1 MLLVIIPQVGV
12 GVGVGDNPGVT
23 VGVGVGVFVGVAL
36 GDNPGVTVVVG
47 VGVGDNP
54 GVGVGVGVIGCN
66 ESLHMSIAVPLEP
79 PGPTTVNVVNGDES
93 LIVKIPFPFEPIH
106 HPRHIGDVFDA
117 VIMLPLIIAQQYWQD
132 EITGTPLPIF
142 VVNVN
147 DSALVEVP

>member
-54 GVGVGVGVIGCN
+54 GVGVGVGVDGGCT
-66 ESLHMSIAVPLEP
+66 ESEHMSIIVPPKP
-79 PGPTTVNVVNGDES
+79 PGPVTVNVVKDEE
-93 LIVKIPFPFEPIH
+93 FEI
-106 HPRHIGDVFDA
+106 
-117 VIMLPLIIAQQYWQD
+117 
-132 EITGTPLPIF
+132 
-142 VVNVN
+142 VNVPPPI
-147 DSALVEVP
+147 SADGDTDGQ

>member
-54 GVGVGVGVIGCN
+54 GVGVGVDGGWT
-66 ESLHMSIAVPLEP
+66 ESEHMSILVPPKP
-79 PGPTTVNVVNGDES
+79 PGPVTVNVVKDEE
-93 LIVKIPFPFEPIH
+93 FEI
-106 HPRHIGDVFDA
+106 
-117 VIMLPLIIAQQYWQD
+117 
-132 EITGTPLPIF
+132 
-142 VVNVN
+142 VNVPPPI
-147 DSALVEVP
+147 SADGDPDGQ